1 VHTGTIERK
10 ESMETTQMTQAAES
24 LAREPILL
32 REDDNGITTL
42 TLNRP
47 RQYNTLS
54 EAMLTALHDTL
65 KDIEQDD
72 SVRVVILAGAGKA
85 YCAGHDLKEM
95 RARPDQEYYRELFR
109 KCSEMMLT
117 MNRIPQPII
126 ARVHGIATA
135 AGCQLVAT
143 ADLAVASTE
152 ASFATSGINVGLFC
166 ATPGVPLSRNI
177 LRKHAMEML
186 LTGEFISAEGAARLG
201 LVNRAVE
208 PGLLDER
215 VMSLARHITDRSPV
229 AVRTGKQMFYRQI
242 DKELESA
249 YDFAAEVMACNM
261 MAEDAAEGIDA
272 FIEKRDPVW
281 RGR

>member
-1 VHTGTIERK
+1 MTMSAPQP
-10 ESMETTQMTQAAES
+10 ES
-24 LAREPILL
+24 ILL
-32 REDDNGITTL
+32 REDREGITWL

-47 RQYNTLS
+47 AQYNALS
-54 EAMLTALHDTL
+54 EEMLAALQESLDTIGA
-65 KDIEQDD
+65 DE
-72 SVRVVILAGAGKA
+72 SVRVVILAAAGKA
-85 YCAGHDLKEM
+85 FCAGHDLKQM
-95 RARPDQEYYRELFR
+95 RSNPDQDYYRDLFR
-109 KCSEMMLT
+109 KCSQMMLT

-126 ARVHGIATA
+126 ARVHGMATA

-143 ADLAVASTE
+143 ADLAVASVD
-152 ASFATSGINVGLFC
+152 ARFATSGINLGLFC
-166 ATPGVPLSRNI
+166 ATPGVALSRNV

-186 LTGEFISAEGAARLG
+186 LTGEFIGAEAAAKLG
-201 LVNRAVE
+201 LVNRVVAADA
-208 PGLLDER
+208 LDDD
-215 VMSLARHITDRSPV
+215 VMSLARHITDRSAV

-249 YDFAAEVMACNM
+249 YEFAADVMACNM

>member
-1 VHTGTIERK
+1 
-10 ESMETTQMTQAAES
+10 MPQAAETVPQ
-24 LAREPILL
+24 EPILL
-32 REDDNGITTL
+32 RSDTEGITTL

-54 EAMLTALHDTL
+54 EAMLTALHGALSDIAEDDT
-65 KDIEQDD
+65 
-72 SVRVVILAGAGKA
+72 VRVVILAGAGKA
-85 YCAGHDLKEM
+85 FCAGHDLKEM
-95 RARPDQEYYRELFR
+95 RARPDQDYYRELFR
-109 KCSEMMLT
+109 KCSDMMLT

-143 ADLAVASTE
+143 ADLAVASTA
-152 ASFATSGINVGLFC
+152 ASFATSGINLGLFC
-166 ATPGVPLSRNI
+166 ATPGVPLSRNV

-186 LTGEFISAEGAARLG
+186 LTGDFISAEEAARLG
-201 LVNRAVE
+201 LVNRVVE
-208 PGLLDER
+208 PDLLDQE
-215 VMSLARHITDRSPV
+215 VMSLARHITQRSPV

-242 DKELESA
+242 DRELESA
-249 YDFAAEVMACNM
+249 YEFAAEVMACNM

-272 FIEKRDPVW
+272 FIEKRAPVW